1 MQSGGPKGGELTPIA
16 RGPEGQRARAN
27 VFLPN
32 PRARDDSQD
41 AQFAR
46 LQSMLGDE
54 DAEKPKGKPKA
65 EQPAEEDEEHS
76 EEDSLLQR
84 GWSSAS
90 TGEPEHP
97 CARPPPTAPGAPRKN
112 VPLIF
117 LCGAGTAARRC
128 ASRASRR
135 RPS

>member
-1 MQSGGPKGGELTPIA
+1 MNSGPKGGELTPIA

-97 CARPPPTAPGAPRKN
+97 DCRTTLRLSSQPPRSRSSCIRGN
-112 VPLIF
+112 VFSVDATIR
-117 LCGAGTAARRC
+117 GAGTK
-128 ASRASRR
+128 
-135 RPS
+135 